1 MLILKTYL
9 CTKYGSIASAMS
21 SICMYM
27 LISCGKKKSTDL
39 SSKLNNLS
47 PSNTILKQLYTS

>member
-1 MLILKTYL
+1 MFKNVEMYL

-27 LISCGKKKSTDL
+27 LISCGKKKSTEL

-47 PSNTILKQLYTS
+47 PVN